1 MLTRG
6 ATLHLLA
13 TCVAHLA
20 RTCPFLSRECTTFYW
35 ANMVQLGAWLSCAP
49 NTGSKLWL
57 RHEAAADVE
66 AVAWADMTADQRA
79 EQNANKTVE
88 VDMSRFEITVHNK
101 LIGETIAK
109 LPDTIYRDCDRFI
122 RRVGEI
128 TLADA
133 LFRVFKKFK
142 ILNVKDRLSIINALV
157 PESPKEPIDTHEVI
171 SRLVDNSDFMEVQPD
186 FAGNVLIGFARI
198 GGIVVGIIANQSMV
212 KAGTLDIDA
221 SDKAARFINF
231 LDCFNIPI
239 VTLVDGKSVSPK
251 R

>member
-1 MLTRG
+1 MASGRQRALEVSLRWRWSCLRAAAAAGCTAGGG
-6 ATLHLLA
+6 AA
-13 TCVAHLA
+13 
-20 RTCPFLSRECTTFYW
+20 
-35 ANMVQLGAWLSCAP
+35 AWSP
-49 NTGSKLWL
+49 DGG
-57 RHEAAADVE
+57 AAADVE

-157 PESPKEPIDTHEVI
+157 PESCTNVNLYSVLSEIQERVTEWRETELLTTD
-171 SRLVDNSDFMEVQPD
+171 DF
-186 FAGNVLIGFARI
+186 F
-198 GGIVVGIIANQSMV
+198 
-212 KAGTLDIDA
+212 GT
-221 SDKAARFINF
+221 S
-231 LDCFNIPI
+231 
-239 VTLVDGKSVSPK
+239 
-251 R
+251 